1 MANSRAQKA
10 RMKTVSIEPHFQ
22 AWRKAARALLAEQ
35 CHPSDVL
42 WSSQGGE
49 DNGLLFADELPAC
62 PATAPRL
69 KVPKTFVRLAE
80 TVSAHRSGKQ
90 WALLYEILWE
100 MTCGNDRRI
109 LSNQTDSRLRSL
121 ERMRA
126 TVSRDIHKMRAFVRF
141 REVKT
146 EDDAGGHTG
155 EGAVENFV
163 AWFEPD
169 HLIVRLNTA
178 FFRKRFAGMHWSIL
192 TPDECVHWDGSN
204 ITYTEGV
211 EKSVAPDSDEL
222 EELWL
227 GYYRSIFNPA
237 RLKIKMMQTEM
248 PKKYWK
254 NLPEA
259 EIIEEL
265 ITGSGD
271 QVQSMM
277 DEHER
282 PLKREPRN
290 AYLARL
296 KEMDL
301 KGRDLK
307 GRDQQDGDR
316 S

>member
-1 MANSRAQKA
+1 
-10 RMKTVSIEPHFQ
+10 MKTVSIEPHFQ
-22 AWRKAARALLAEQ
+22 AWRQAARALLAEQ

-49 DNGLLFADELPAC
+49 DNGLLFADELPAL
-62 PATAPRL
+62 PAGAPRL
-69 KVPKTFVRLAE
+69 KVPKSFVRLAE

-109 LSNQTDSRLRSL
+109 LSNQTDIRLRSL

-146 EDDAGGHTG
+146 EDDAGEYTG

-265 ITGSGD
+265 IAGSGD

-296 KEMDL
+296 KEMDEE
-301 KGRDLK
+301 
-307 GRDQQDGDR
+307 
-316 S
+316 

>member
-1 MANSRAQKA
+1 
-10 RMKTVSIEPHFQ
+10 MKTVSIEPHFQ
-22 AWRKAARALLAEQ
+22 AWRQAARALLAEQ

-49 DNGLLFADELPAC
+49 DNGLLFADELPAL
-62 PATAPRL
+62 PAGAPRL
-69 KVPKTFVRLAE
+69 KVPKSFVRLAE

-109 LSNQTDSRLRSL
+109 LSNQTDIRLRSL

-141 REVKT
+141 REVKA
-146 EDDAGGHTG
+146 EDDAGGNTG

-265 ITGSGD
+265 IAGSGD

-277 DEHER
+277 DEQQR

-296 KEMDL
+296 KEMDEE
-301 KGRDLK
+301 
-307 GRDQQDGDR
+307 
-316 S
+316 

>member
-1 MANSRAQKA
+1 MA
-10 RMKTVSIEPHFQ
+10 FC
-22 AWRKAARALLAEQ
+22 LLMNYL
-35 CHPSDVL
+35 H
-42 WSSQGGE
+42 
-49 DNGLLFADELPAC
+49 C
-62 PATAPRL
+62 PAGAPRL
-69 KVPKTFVRLAE
+69 KVPKSFVRLAE

-109 LSNQTDSRLRSL
+109 LSNQTDIRLRSL

-146 EDDAGGHTG
+146 EDDAGGHTGGHTG

-296 KEMDL
+296 KEMNP
-301 KGRDLK
+301 KEMNLK

>member
-1 MANSRAQKA
+1 
-10 RMKTVSIEPHFQ
+10 MKTISIEPHFQ
-22 AWRKAARALLAEQ
+22 AWRNAARALLAEK

-42 WSSQGGE
+42 WTASNGE
-49 DNGLLFADELPAC
+49 GNGLLFADDIPALPAG
-62 PATAPRL
+62 AAHL

-90 WALLYEILWE
+90 WALLYLVLWE

-109 LSNQTDSRLRSL
+109 LSNQTDSRLRTL

-141 REVKT
+141 REVKA
-146 EDDAGGHTG
+146 EQSDK
-155 EGAVENFV
+155 ENFV

-169 HLIVRLNTA
+169 HLIVRLNTP
-178 FFRKRFAGMHWSIL
+178 FFRKRFAGMNWSIL
-192 TPDECVHWDGSN
+192 TPDECVHWDGN
-204 ITYTEGV
+204 HITYTEGV

-259 EIIEEL
+259 EIIEDL
-265 ITGSGD
+265 ITASGE
-271 QVQSMM
+271 QVQAMM
-277 DEHER
+277 HEPER
-282 PLKREPRN
+282 PLKRVPRN
-290 AYLARL
+290 AYLAKL
-296 KEMDL
+296 SEMDEQNA
-301 KGRDLK
+301 K
-307 GRDQQDGDR
+307 R

>member
-1 MANSRAQKA
+1 
-10 RMKTVSIEPHFQ
+10 MKTISIEPHFQ
-22 AWRKAARALLAEQ
+22 AWRNAARALLAEQ

-42 WSSQGGE
+42 WSAKNDEG
-49 DNGLLFADELPAC
+49 DGLLFADELPAL
-62 PATAPRL
+62 PKDAPRL

-80 TVSAHRSGKQ
+80 TVAAHRSGKQ
-90 WALLYEILWE
+90 WALLYQILWE
-100 MTCGNDRRI
+100 MSCGNDRRI
-109 LSNQTDSRLRSL
+109 LSNQTDSRLRTL

-146 EDDAGGHTG
+146 EQSDK
-155 EGAVENFV
+155 ENFV

-169 HLIVRLNTA
+169 HLIVRINTP
-178 FFRKRFAGMHWSIL
+178 FFRKRFAGMNWSIL
-192 TPDECVHWDGSN
+192 TPDECVHWDGSR
-204 ITYTEGV
+204 ITYTDGV

-265 ITGSGD
+265 ITGSGE
-271 QVQSMM
+271 QVQAMM
-277 DEHER
+277 HEQER
-282 PLKREPRN
+282 PLKPVPRN
-290 AYLARL
+290 AYLAKL
-296 KEMDL
+296 NEMDAI
-301 KGRDLK
+301 DEP
-307 GRDQQDGDR
+307 DTESD
-316 S
+316 

>member
-1 MANSRAQKA
+1 
-10 RMKTVSIEPHFQ
+10 MKTVSIEPHFQ
-22 AWRKAARALLAEQ
+22 AWRRAARALLAEQ

-42 WSSQGGE
+42 WSAKNDEGE
-49 DNGLLFADELPAC
+49 GLLFADELPAC

-90 WALLYEILWE
+90 WALLYQILWE

-146 EDDAGGHTG
+146 GHSSK
-155 EGAVENFV
+155 ENFV

-178 FFRKRFAGMHWSIL
+178 FFRKRFAGMNWSIL
-192 TPDECVHWDGSN
+192 TPDECVHWDGIQ

-265 ITGSGD
+265 ITGSGEM
-271 QVQSMM
+271 VQAMM
-277 DEHER
+277 QQKQR
-282 PLKREPRN
+282 PPSAVPNN
-290 AYLARL
+290 AYLKRL
-296 KEMDL
+296 REMDE
-301 KGRDLK
+301 R
-307 GRDQQDGDR
+307 
-316 S
+316 

>member
-1 MANSRAQKA
+1 
-10 RMKTVSIEPHFQ
+10 MKTVSIEPHFQ
-22 AWRKAARALLAEQ
+22 AWRRAARALLAEQ

-42 WSSQGGE
+42 WSAKNDEGE
-49 DNGLLFADELPAC
+49 GLLFADELTAC

-90 WALLYEILWE
+90 WALLYQILWE

-109 LSNQTDSRLRSL
+109 LSNQTDTRLRTL

-146 EDDAGGHTG
+146 GHSSK
-155 EGAVENFV
+155 ENFV

-178 FFRKRFAGMHWSIL
+178 FFRKRFAGMNWSIL
-192 TPDECVHWDGSN
+192 TPDECVHWDGIQ

-237 RLKIKMMQTEM
+237 RLKIKMMKTEM
-248 PKKYWK
+248 PKKYCK

-265 ITGSGD
+265 ITGSGEKL
-271 QVQSMM
+271 QSMM

-282 PLKREPRN
+282 PLKPVPRN

-296 KEMDL
+296 KEMDEE
-301 KGRDLK
+301 
-307 GRDQQDGDR
+307 
-316 S
+316 

>member
-1 MANSRAQKA
+1 
-10 RMKTVSIEPHFQ
+10 MKTVSIEPHFH
-22 AWRKAARALLAEQ
+22 AWRRAARALLAEQ
-35 CHPSDVL
+35 CHPSDVI
-42 WSSQGGE
+42 WSVE
-49 DNGLLFADELPAC
+49 NDKDNGLLFADDLLELP
-62 PATAPRL
+62 PNAPRL

-90 WALLYEILWE
+90 WALLYQILWE

-109 LSNQTDSRLRSL
+109 LSNQTDGRLRTL
-121 ERMRA
+121 DRMRA
-126 TVSRDIHKMRAFVRF
+126 TISRDIHKMRAFVRF
-141 REVKT
+141 REVK
-146 EDDAGGHTG
+146 AQQGNGK
-155 EGAVENFV
+155 ENFV

-169 HLIVRLNTA
+169 HLIVRLNTP
-178 FFRKRFAGMHWSIL
+178 FFRKRFSGMNWSIL
-192 TPDECVHWDGSN
+192 TPDECVHWDGSG

-265 ITGSGD
+265 ITGSGE
-271 QVQSMM
+271 QVQAMM
-277 DEHER
+277 QTEER
-282 PLKREPRN
+282 PLKPEPNN
-290 AYLARL
+290 AYLGHL
-296 KEMDL
+296 KSL
-301 KGRDLK
+301 
-307 GRDQQDGDR
+307 DGDDVAEV
-316 S
+316 

>member
-1 MANSRAQKA
+1 
-10 RMKTVSIEPHFQ
+10 MKTVSIEPHFQ

-49 DNGLLFADELPAC
+49 DNGLLFADELPAL
-62 PATAPRL
+62 PAGAPRL

-146 EDDAGGHTG
+146 KDDTEGNTG

-178 FFRKRFAGMHWSIL
+178 FFRKRFAGMCWSIL
-192 TPDECVHWDGSN
+192 TPDECVHWDGNS
-204 ITYTEGV
+204 ITYTGGV

-265 ITGSGD
+265 INGSGG
-271 QVQSMM
+271 QVQAMM
-277 DEHER
+277 DEQQR
-282 PLKREPRN
+282 PLKPEPRN
-290 AYLARL
+290 AYLKHL
-296 KEMDL
+296 SKMSEMEELGERVNED
-301 KGRDLK
+301 DWS
-307 GRDQQDGDR
+307 QE
-316 S
+316 

>member
-1 MANSRAQKA
+1 
-10 RMKTVSIEPHFQ
+10 MKTVSIEPHFQ
-22 AWRKAARALLAEQ
+22 AWRQAARALLAEQ

-49 DNGLLFADELPAC
+49 DNGLLFADELPAL
-62 PATAPRL
+62 PAGAPRL
-69 KVPKTFVRLAE
+69 KVPKSFVRLAE

-100 MTCGNDRRI
+100 MTCGNDLRI
-109 LSNQTDSRLRSL
+109 LSNQTDIRLRSL

-146 EDDAGGHTG
+146 EDDAGGNTG

-265 ITGSGD
+265 IAGSGD

-277 DEHER
+277 EQQQR

-296 KEMDL
+296 KEMDE
-301 KGRDLK
+301 G
-307 GRDQQDGDR
+307 
-316 S
+316 

>member
-1 MANSRAQKA
+1 
-10 RMKTVSIEPHFQ
+10 MKTVSIEPHFQ

-49 DNGLLFADELPAC
+49 DNGLLFADEIAQLPAG
-62 PATAPRL
+62 APRL

-146 EDDAGGHTG
+146 KDDAEGNTG

-169 HLIVRLNTA
+169 HLIVRLNTP
-178 FFRKRFAGMHWSIL
+178 FFRKRFAGMNWSIL
-192 TPDECVHWDGSN
+192 TPDECVHWDGTS

-265 ITGSGD
+265 INGSGG
-271 QVQSMM
+271 QVQAMM
-277 DEHER
+277 DEQQR
-282 PLKREPRN
+282 PLKPEPRN

-301 KGRDLK
+301 KQAGSSTEKDLSAH
-307 GRDQQDGDR
+307 DGE

>member
-1 MANSRAQKA
+1 
-10 RMKTVSIEPHFQ
+10 MKTVSIEPHFQ
-22 AWRKAARALLAEQ
+22 AWRRAARALLAEQ
-35 CHPSDVL
+35 CEPSDVL
-42 WSSQGGE
+42 WNAKNDEG
-49 DNGLLFADELPAC
+49 NGLLFADELLALP
-62 PATAPRL
+62 PGAPRL

-90 WALLYEILWE
+90 WALLYEVLWE
-100 MTCGNDRRI
+100 MTCGKDRRI
-109 LSNQTDSRLRSL
+109 LSNQTDTRVRQL

-141 REVKT
+141 REVSA
-146 EDDAGGHTG
+146 EEG
-155 EGAVENFV
+155 EEENFV

-169 HLIVRLNTA
+169 HLIVRLNTP
-178 FFRKRFAGMHWSIL
+178 FFRKRFGGMNWSIL
-192 TPDECVHWDGSN
+192 TPDECVHWNGRD

-265 ITGSGD
+265 ITTSSE

-277 DEHER
+277 REQER
-282 PLKREPRN
+282 PLKPVPRN
-290 AYLARL
+290 AYLDRL
-296 KEMDL
+296 KEL
-301 KGRDLK
+301 
-307 GRDQQDGDR
+307 DQQDGER
-316 S
+316 AQGES

>member
-1 MANSRAQKA
+1 
-10 RMKTVSIEPHFQ
+10 MKTVSIEPHFQ
-22 AWRKAARALLAEQ
+22 AWRQAARALLAEQ

-49 DNGLLFADELPAC
+49 DNGLLFADELPAL
-62 PATAPRL
+62 PAGAPRL
-69 KVPKTFVRLAE
+69 KVPKSFVRLAE

-109 LSNQTDSRLRSL
+109 LSNQTDIRLRSL

-146 EDDAGGHTG
+146 EDDAGEYTG

-192 TPDECVHWDGSN
+192 TPDECVHWDGTS

-265 ITGSGD
+265 IAGSGD

-296 KEMDL
+296 KEMDEE
-301 KGRDLK
+301 
-307 GRDQQDGDR
+307 
-316 S
+316 

>member
-1 MANSRAQKA
+1 
-10 RMKTVSIEPHFQ
+10 MKTVSIEPHFQ

-49 DNGLLFADELPAC
+49 DNGLLFADELPAL
-62 PATAPRL
+62 PAGAPRL

-146 EDDAGGHTG
+146 KDDAEGNTG

-178 FFRKRFAGMHWSIL
+178 FFRKRFAGMCWSIL
-192 TPDECVHWDGSN
+192 TPDECVHWDGNS

-265 ITGSGD
+265 INGSGG
-271 QVQSMM
+271 QVQAMM
-277 DEHER
+277 DEQQR
-282 PLKREPRN
+282 PLKPEPRN
-290 AYLARL
+290 AYLKHL
-296 KEMDL
+296 SKMSEMEELGERVNED
-301 KGRDLK
+301 DWS
-307 GRDQQDGDR
+307 QE
-316 S
+316 

>member
-1 MANSRAQKA
+1 MANSRAQKTT
-10 RMKTVSIEPHFQ
+10 MKTVSIEPHFQ
-22 AWRKAARALLAEQ
+22 AWRRAARALLAEQ

-42 WSSQGGE
+42 WCASNDE
-49 DNGLLFADELPAC
+49 ADGLLFADELPAL
-62 PATAPRL
+62 PAGAPRL

-90 WALLYEILWE
+90 WSLLYQVLWE
-100 MTCGNDRRI
+100 MTCGDDRRI
-109 LSNQTDSRLRSL
+109 LSNQTDGRLRTL
-121 ERMRA
+121 DRMRA

-141 REVKT
+141 REVKAKGGEQ
-146 EDDAGGHTG
+146 EDGK
-155 EGAVENFV
+155 ENFV

-169 HLIVRLNTA
+169 HLIVRLNTP
-178 FFRKRFAGMHWSIL
+178 FFRKRFAGMNWSIL
-192 TPDECVHWDGSN
+192 TPDECVHWNGN
-204 ITYTEGV
+204 EITYTEGV

-265 ITGSGD
+265 INSSGE
-271 QVQSMM
+271 QVQAMM
-277 DEHER
+277 DEQER
-282 PLKREPRN
+282 PLKPVPRN
-290 AYLARL
+290 AYLSRL
-296 KEMDL
+296 SEM
-301 KGRDLK
+301 
-307 GRDQQDGDR
+307 DQQDMDASLG
-316 S
+316 

>member
-1 MANSRAQKA
+1 
-10 RMKTVSIEPHFQ
+10 
-22 AWRKAARALLAEQ
+22 
-35 CHPSDVL
+35 
-42 WSSQGGE
+42 
-49 DNGLLFADELPAC
+49 LPAG
-62 PATAPRL
+62 APRL

-296 KEMDL
+296 KEMDPKEMNL
-301 KGRDLK
+301 KA
-307 GRDQQDGDR
+307 RDQQDGDR